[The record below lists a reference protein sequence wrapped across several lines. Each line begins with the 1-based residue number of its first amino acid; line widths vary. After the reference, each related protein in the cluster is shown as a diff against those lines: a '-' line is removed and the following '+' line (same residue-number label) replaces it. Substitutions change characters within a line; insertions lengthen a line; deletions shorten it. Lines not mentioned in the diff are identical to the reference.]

1 MIDGLISGKLYGQPV
16 QRTGTA
22 SGKPFTTAK
31 VRTATGDGESLF
43 VNVICFDSTTCHALL
58 ALADGDS
65 VAMAGTL
72 TPKVWQDKTGI
83 AKPSLDLVCQHLLT
97 PYHVQRKRKAVA
109 ASPDDGD

>member
-1 MIDGLISGKLYGQPV
+1 MIDALISGKIYGQPV